1 MNALLIFALASTLG
15 TAQVKEAPLQ
25 DPFANTYNTLEC
37 VESVESVETEREYE
51 IVVFECT
58 AYCKGACCC
67 GKWAN
72 GYTASGTVPQAGR
85 TIAAPPEYE
94 FGTEI
99 EIGEVVYIVEDRG
112 GAIKGNKI
120 DIYFDSH
127 SEALKFGR
135 QTLEGKVYRT

>member
-1 MNALLIFALASTLG
+1 MNALLIFAFAATLG
-15 TAQVKEAPLQ
+15 TAQVKEVPLQ

-37 VESVESVETEREYE
+37 VEGVESEREYE

-72 GYTASGTVPQAGR
+72 GYTASGTVPEAGR
-85 TIAAPPEYE
+85 TIAAPPEYD

-99 EIGEVVYIVEDRG
+99 EIEGITYVVEDRG
-112 GAIKGNKI
+112 SAIKESKI
-120 DIYFDSH
+120 DIYFDTH
-127 SEALKFGR
+127 AEALQFGR
-135 QTLEGKVYRT
+135 QSLEGKVYR

>member
-1 MNALLIFALASTLG
+1 MINKILLTFALASTLG

-25 DPFANTYNTLEC
+25 DPFSAPIIAE
-37 VESVESVETEREYE
+37 EQEGREYE

-94 FGTEI
+94 FGAEI
-99 EIGEVVYIVEDRG
+99 EIEGIVYIVEDRG
-112 GAIKGNKI
+112 GDIKGNKI
-120 DIYFDSH
+120 DIYFDTH
-127 SEALKFGR
+127 AEALRFGR
-135 QTLEGKVYRT
+135 QSLEGKVYK

>member
-1 MNALLIFALASTLG
+1 MNALLIFALAATIG
-15 TAQVKEAPLQ
+15 GVQVKEAPLQ
-25 DPFANTYNTLEC
+25 DPFSNTPNALEC
-37 VESVESVETEREYE
+37 VESVETEREYE

-72 GYTASGTVPQAGR
+72 GYTASGTIPQAGR

-94 FGTEI
+94 FGQEI
-99 EIGEVVYIVEDRG
+99 EIGGITYVVEDRG

-120 DIYFDSH
+120 DIYFDTH
-127 SEALKFGR
+127 AEALQFGR
-135 QTLEGKVYRT
+135 QQLKGRVYRT

>member
-1 MNALLIFALASTLG
+1 MSDILLAFALAGAIG
-15 TAQVKEAPLQ
+15 TAQVKEVPLQ
-25 DPFANTYNTLEC
+25 DPFSTPIMQEAQ
-37 VESVESVETEREYE
+37 EREYE
-51 IVVFECT
+51 IVVFDAS

-85 TIAAPPEYE
+85 TIAAPPEYD

-99 EIGEVVYIVEDRG
+99 EINGVMYVVEDRG
-112 GAIKGNKI
+112 GAIKENKL

-127 SEALKFGR
+127 AEALKFGR
-135 QTLEGKVYRT
+135 QQLEGRVYR

>member
-1 MNALLIFALASTLG
+1 MINKTLLTFAVAATLG
-15 TAQVKEAPLQ
+15 TAQVKEVPLQ
-25 DPFANTYNTLEC
+25 DPFANTLNVLEC
-37 VESVESVETEREYE
+37 VESVETEREYE

-94 FGTEI
+94 FGQEI
-99 EIGEVVYIVEDRG
+99 EIEGITYVVEDRG

-120 DIYFDSH
+120 DIYFDTH
-127 SEALKFGR
+127 AEALQFGR
-135 QTLEGKVYRT
+135 QALKGKAYR

>member
-1 MNALLIFALASTLG
+1 MNALLMFALAATLG
-15 TAQVKEAPLQ
+15 TAQVKEVPLQ

-37 VESVESVETEREYE
+37 VESVERVESEREYE
-51 IVVFECT
+51 IVVFDAS

-99 EIGEVVYIVEDRG
+99 EIEGITYVVEDRG
-112 GAIKGNKI
+112 SAIKGNKV
-120 DIYFDSH
+120 DIYFDTH
-127 SEALKFGR
+127 AEALQFGR
-135 QTLEGKVYRT
+135 QSLEGKVYK